1 MFVISLNT
9 IILSM
14 NKYPN
19 WDEDV
24 DNVFNTM
31 NLVFSII
38 FTLEVIIKLIGLG
51 TSGFAADKMN
61 LFDAT
66 IVVISIVEIVIE
78 HTGEV
83 SKDGGGGAFS
93 ALRAFR
99 LGRIFKMFKAGDLR
113 TLLDSIIFTVTS
125 IKDYSILLSLFIYV
139 FALLGMSIYAGLVK
153 FDDDGLPS
161 KTGSPDRSNFNSIGN
176 ALLLVFEIIIGENWN
191 SIMYQHMLCEG
202 YSAALF
208 FVLLIIFGNII
219 MLNLF
224 LAILL
229 GNFDRARSYG
239 EKKKILEAFD
249 DQVAKEFDADLKQ
262 KKENRKM
269 MKAKAKAGG
278 NDSEVDK

>member
-1 MFVISLNT
+1 MSNSPIFNGFIMLVISINT
-9 IILSM
+9 IVLSM

-19 WDEDV
+19 WDSDV

-66 IVVISIVEIVIE
+66 IVVISIIEIVME

-83 SKDGGGGAFS
+83 HEGGGGGAFS

-161 KTGSPDRSNFNSIGN
+161 QTGEPDRSNFNSIGN
-176 ALLLVFEIIIGENWN
+176 AILLVFEIIIGENWN
-191 SIMYQHMLCEG
+191 SIMYQHMQC
-202 YSAALF
+202 
-208 FVLLIIFGNII
+208 
-219 MLNLF
+219 
-224 LAILL
+224 
-229 GNFDRARSYG
+229 
-239 EKKKILEAFD
+239 
-249 DQVAKEFDADLKQ
+249 
-262 KKENRKM
+262 
-269 MKAKAKAGG
+269 
-278 NDSEVDK
+278 

>member
-1 MFVISLNT
+1 MFTNL
-9 IILSM
+9 
-14 NKYPN
+14 
-19 WDEDV
+19 
-24 DNVFNTM
+24 
-31 NLVFSII
+31 NLVFSVI

-78 HTGEV
+78 HTGNA
-83 SKDGGGGAFS
+83 SKGGGGGAFS

-139 FALLGMSIYAGLVK
+139 FALLGMSIYAGVIK
-153 FDDDGLPS
+153 FNDEGIPDLKNGES
-161 KTGSPDRSNFNSIGN
+161 DRSNFNTIGN
-176 ALLLVFEIIIGENWN
+176 AILLVFEIIIGENWN
-191 SIMYQHMLCEG
+191 SIMYQHMQCQGE
-202 YSAALF
+202 SAAIF
-208 FVLLIIFGNII
+208 FVILIILGNII

-249 DQVAKEFDADLKQ
+249 SLMKMGYKINIAIAYLFDDQDLTRFI
-262 KKENRKM
+262 E
-269 MKAKAKAGG
+269 
-278 NDSEVDK
+278 DKILRIKDDDG